1 MFNINSILFFNI
13 ELEVLMVDNF
23 DYIIVGAGSAG
34 CVLANRLSVNGKYSV
49 CLLEAGPPDWN
60 PLIHIPAGFMKT
72 LTNPS
77 VNWLFKA
84 EPSWGTNGRIIDIP
98 RGKTLGGSSSINGM
112 VFNRGQ
118 NMDFDVWAQKGN
130 KGWSYSDLL
139 PYFKRY
145 ENRLGKHDEIFRGT
159 EGELPIT
166 DLEYRD
172 PLCEAFIKGAV
183 QEGIPLN
190 KDYNGESQEGVS
202 YVQRTTKGRF
212 RVSSAKAFLNPVKSR
227 QNLNIITNAFVTKII
242 IKNKTA
248 TGVEYFK
255 GGRRGKKLI
264 ISANKEVILSS
275 GVIKS
280 PHLLHLSG
288 IGPGEYLKDIGIDVI
303 NDLQGVG
310 KNLRDHFAP
319 RLTARAKNVETI
331 NEKSRGIKLVK
342 EIGKYLLGKQSI
354 VNLSPTLVYCFWH
367 SNEAIRNHDLQMTF
381 TPASYKEGVQSTLDS
396 EPGFTV
402 AAWQQ
407 RPESLG
413 WVKAKS
419 NDPFNSPEIQPN
431 YLDAE
436 EDKRVVV
443 AGLKLSRR
451 LMHSEALSNY
461 FDYEVYPGL
470 DVQTDEELLQIA
482 RERGTTTY
490 HQMGTCRMGPK
501 TDPTAVV
508 DNRLKVYGIENVR
521 VIDASIMPTML
532 SANLHSGAT
541 LIGEKGSDLVLGKEP
556 LETINLNY

>member
-1 MFNINSILFFNI
+1 MNS
-13 ELEVLMVDNF
+13 F

-34 CVLANRLSVNGKYSV
+34 CVLANRLSADGKNTV

-60 PLIHIPAGFMKT
+60 PFIHIPAGFMKT
-72 LTNPS
+72 LANPS
-77 VNWLFKA
+77 VNWLFKS
-84 EPSWGTNGRIIDIP
+84 EPSWGTAGRIIDIP

-130 KGWSYSDLL
+130 KGWSYADLL

-145 ENRLGKHDEIFRGT
+145 ETRLGDYDDKFRGNQ
-159 EGELPIT
+159 GELPIT
-166 DLEYRD
+166 DLGYSD
-172 PLCEAFIKGAV
+172 PLCEAFIQGAID
-183 QEGIPLN
+183 EGIPLN
-190 KDYNGESQEGVS
+190 KDYNGELQEGVS
-202 YVQRTTKGRF
+202 YIQRTTKGRF
-212 RVSSAKAFLNPVKSR
+212 RVSAARAFLNPAKSR
-227 QNLNIITNAFVTKII
+227 KNLNIVTNAFVTKLMIE
-242 IKNKTA
+242 NKTA
-248 TGVEYFK
+248 TGVELLK
-255 GGRRGKKLI
+255 GGKNGKK
-264 ISANKEVILSS
+264 ISIKANKEVILSS

-280 PHLLHLSG
+280 PHILQLSG
-288 IGPGEYLKDIGIDVI
+288 VGSGKHLQELGIDVI
-303 NDLQGVG
+303 HDLKGVG
-310 KNLRDHFAP
+310 MNLRDHFAP
-319 RLTARAKNVETI
+319 RMTARAKNVETI
-331 NEKSRGIKLVK
+331 NERSRGFKLLK
-342 EIGKYLLGKQSI
+342 EIGKYIIGKQSI

-367 SNEAIRNHDLQMTF
+367 SDETIRNHDLQLTF
-381 TPASYKEGVQSTLDS
+381 TPGSYKEGVQSALDD

-413 WVKAKS
+413 WVKAKN
-419 NDPFNSPEIQPN
+419 NDPFEAPEIQPN

-443 AGLKLSRR
+443 EGLKLSRR
-451 LMHSEALSNY
+451 LMHSKALSKY

-470 DVQTDEELLQIA
+470 EAQSDEELLQIA

-508 DNRLKVYGIENVR
+508 DSKLKVYGLNNLR

-532 SANLHSGAT
+532 SANLHSGT
-541 LIGEKGSDLVLGKEP
+541 TMIGEKGSDLVLGKTP
-556 LETINLNY
+556 LQKIDLQY

>member
-1 MFNINSILFFNI
+1 M
-13 ELEVLMVDNF
+13 
-23 DYIIVGAGSAG
+23 
-34 CVLANRLSVNGKYSV
+34 R
-49 CLLEAGPPDWN
+49 
-60 PLIHIPAGFMKT
+60 T
-72 LTNPS
+72 LTNPN
-77 VNWLFKA
+77 VNWLFQA
-84 EPSWGTNGRIIDIP
+84 EPSWGTDGRVIDIP

-145 ENRLGKHDEIFRGT
+145 ENRLGDHNKTFRGT

-183 QEGIPLN
+183 EEGIPIN
-190 KDYNGESQEGVS
+190 NDYNGETQEGVS
-202 YVQRTTKGRF
+202 YVQRTTQGRF
-212 RVSSAKAFLNPVKSR
+212 RVSSARAFLNPVKSR
-227 QNLNIITNAFVTKII
+227 NNLEIITNAFVTKILF
-242 IKNKTA
+242 KNKTA
-248 TGVEYFK
+248 TSLNYSK
-255 GGRRGKKLI
+255 GGSRGKKLTLI
-264 ISANKEVILSS
+264 ANKEIILSS

-288 IGPGEYLKDIGIDVI
+288 IGPGKLLNDLGIDVVH
-303 NDLQGVG
+303 DLKGVG
-310 KNLRDHFAP
+310 MNLRDHFAP
-319 RLTARAKNVETI
+319 RLTARAKNIETI
-331 NEKSRGIKLVK
+331 NEKAKGFKLLR
-342 EIGKYLLGKQSI
+342 EIGKYLIGKQSI

-381 TPASYKEGVQSTLDS
+381 SPASYKEGVQSTLDD

-413 WVKAKS
+413 WVKPKS
-419 NDPFNSPEIQPN
+419 NDPFDKPLIQPN

-443 AGLKLSRR
+443 AGLKLSRK
-451 LMHSEALSNY
+451 LMHSRALSEY

-470 DVQTDEELLQIA
+470 DKQSDEELLQIA

-508 DNRLKVYGIENVR
+508 DNELKIYGLKNIR

-556 LETINLNY
+556 LISADLKY